1 MAWEG
6 VHFKVPG
13 GTFSFN
19 CGARYHL
26 LLRLV
31 SIVWFS
37 KLARYA
43 PSPYTGEFWYK
54 ALFEGAVHLCCVNN
68 GRANPRFFS
77 LVSLAHQAEVFLAH
91 ERFVRVSLCFVC
103 TSPSVVYA
111 IQLLMVVSRP
121 VYLWFW
127 FAWYRTIFS
136 IVYTTTKLVYTMFD
150 QPQALANLR
159 VWRAVCVIALLEPI
173 LKPHRSRPHDS

>member
-26 LLRLV
+26 LLQLV

-43 PSPYTGEFWYK
+43 SSPYTGEFWYK

-68 GRANPRFFS
+68 DCTNPRPFS
-77 LVSLAHQAEVFLAH
+77 PVPLVHQTEVFLAH
-91 ERFVRVSLCFVC
+91 ERFVCAPLLFVH
-103 TSPSVVYA
+103 TPPIVVYA
-111 IQLLMVVSRP
+111 IQLLVVVYRP
-121 VYLWFW
+121 VYLRFW

>member
-1 MAWEG
+1 M
-6 VHFKVPG
+6 
-13 GTFSFN
+13 
-19 CGARYHL
+19 
-26 LLRLV
+26 
-31 SIVWFS
+31 
-37 KLARYA
+37 
-43 PSPYTGEFWYK
+43 
-54 ALFEGAVHLCCVNN
+54 
-68 GRANPRFFS
+68 
-77 LVSLAHQAEVFLAH
+77 SLAHQAEVFLAH
-91 ERFVRVSLCFVC
+91 ERFVCAPLLFVH
-103 TSPSVVYA
+103 TPSIVVYA

-121 VYLWFW
+121 VYLRFW

>member
-13 GTFSFN
+13 GTYSFSYTT
-19 CGARYHL
+19 RYHL
-26 LLRLV
+26 LLHVV

-43 PSPYTGEFWYK
+43 PSPCTGEFWYK

-68 GRANPRFFS
+68 GRANPRLFS

-91 ERFVRVSLCFVC
+91 ERLVRTPLLFVY
-103 TSPSVVYA
+103 TSPSVVY
-111 IQLLMVVSRP
+111 IIRLPRVITRP
-121 VYLWFW
+121 VYLRF
-127 FAWYRTIFS
+127 
-136 IVYTTTKLVYTMFD
+136 
-150 QPQALANLR
+150 
-159 VWRAVCVIALLEPI
+159 
-173 LKPHRSRPHDS
+173 